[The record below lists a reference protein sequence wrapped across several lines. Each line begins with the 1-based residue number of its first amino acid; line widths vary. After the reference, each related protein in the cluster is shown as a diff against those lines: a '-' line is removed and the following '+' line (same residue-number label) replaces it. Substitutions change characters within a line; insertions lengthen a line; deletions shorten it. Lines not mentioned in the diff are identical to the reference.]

1 MRRSSRLF
9 EIIQVLRRAS
19 APMPAWTIAAGLE
32 VTTRTIYRDIAT
44 LQAMRV
50 PIQGEA
56 GIGYVMQRG
65 FDLPPL
71 MFTAEEM
78 EAITVGLA
86 LLDRIRDDG
95 LRRAAACVREKLA
108 DVVPSQVGT
117 ILHEASIRTSAWSDI
132 PPADTDCGL
141 VRRAIREER
150 KLRFG
155 YRDASAQGTVRTVMP
170 LTLTYW
176 IDGIVLGGW
185 CELRTEYRHFRID
198 RMAHCTISE
207 DRFSGEGQRLRQAWT
222 QKEDETTA
230 RSDRKRAGL
239 FE

>member
-19 APMPAWTIAAGLE
+19 APIPARAIAATLE

-50 PIQGEA
+50 PIEGEA
-56 GIGYVMQRG
+56 GVGYVMRRG

-71 MFTAEEM
+71 MFTAEEV

-86 LLDRIRDDG
+86 LLDRTRDDG
-95 LRRAAACVREKLA
+95 LRRAATGVRQKLA
-108 DVVPSQVGT
+108 DVIPRQVGS
-117 ILHEASIRTSAWSDI
+117 ILDEVPLRTSSWSDI
-132 PPADTDCGL
+132 PSAETDCGL

-150 KLRFG
+150 KLRFD
-155 YRDASAQGTVRTVMP
+155 YRDALAQSTTRTVMP

-176 IDGIVLGGW
+176 IDGIVLGAW
-185 CELRTEYRHFRID
+185 CELRSDYRHFRID
-198 RMAHCTISE
+198 RMGDCTVSS
-207 DRFSGEGQRLRQAWT
+207 DVFSGEGQRLRQAWA
-222 QKEDETTA
+222 QMG
-230 RSDRKRAGL
+230 SV
-239 FE
+239 